1 MSKKILILSTSL
13 RNRSNS
19 EALAV
24 AFAEDAKHAG
34 HTVQTRTLRG
44 KSIAFC
50 KGCLACQNLHHC
62 VREDDALALTEDMR
76 STDVIVFVT
85 PFYYYEMSGQMKTL
99 LARANSLYGS
109 VYAFRSIC

>member
-19 EALAV
+19 EALAD
-24 AFAEDAKHAG
+24 AFAEGAKRAG

-50 KGCLACQNLHHC
+50 
-62 VREDDALALTEDMR
+62 
-76 STDVIVFVT
+76 
-85 PFYYYEMSGQMKTL
+85 
-99 LARANSLYGS
+99 
-109 VYAFRSIC
+109 